1 MSEQTSEQANGARR
15 PLLTLRGVRVGT
27 SEHRHDHEIVRGVDL
42 EVFPGEKIGIVGESG
57 SGKSL
62 TVLSVLRL
70 LPDPPVR
77 LLGGT
82 ITFAGQDLSRLDDK
96 SLQKVRGAEIAMVY
110 QDPMT
115 SLNPLLRVRTQIVE
129 TLRAHGVDRRTA
141 LARCQE
147 VLGQVGLP
155 DPERVGRAFPHEL
168 SGGMVQRVMIAIALS
183 VSPRLL
189 IADEPTTALDVTI
202 QQQILELVEDVQSR
216 TGMAVVWVTHD
227 LGVVARIVDNVVV
240 MYAGRVVERAPARRL
255 FARPSHPYTLALLG
269 SLPHAGTGHRQP
281 LTQIGGTPPGPE
293 PPGAGLPVP
302 APVPV
307 PGGPLRR
314 GGAAL
319 ARPGPRVVRRLLEG
333 PGRMAELIIKAT
345 DVVKEYPSRRGPPV
359 RALRGVSI
367 ALEAGV
373 HARYRR
379 RERLR

>member
-1 MSEQTSEQANGARR
+1 MSEQPSGAKE

-27 SEHRHDHEIVRGVDL
+27 SEHRHDHEIVCGVDL
-42 EVFPGEKIGIVGESG
+42 EVFPGEKLGIVGESG

-115 SLNPLLRVRTQIVE
+115 SLNPLLRVRTQVVE

-202 QQQILELVEDVQSR
+202 QQQILELVEDVQAR

-269 SLPHAGTGHRQP
+269 SLPHARTGHRQP
-281 LTQIGGTPPGPE
+281 LTQIGGTPP
-293 PPGAGLPVP
+293 
-302 APVPV
+302 
-307 PGGPLRR
+307 
-314 GGAAL
+314 
-319 ARPGPRVVRRLLEG
+319 
-333 PGRMAELIIKAT
+333 
-345 DVVKEYPSRRGPPV
+345 DPSR
-359 RALRGVSI
+359 
-367 ALEAGV
+367 LEAGCPFRPRCPFQV
-373 HARYRR
+373 
-379 RERLR
+379 ERCAEEEPPLLDRGLGSFAACWRDPDEWQS